1 MLNDEPKP
9 FFEHLEDFR
18 TMLLRCITV
27 LLVTTGLSL
36 LFVRQIL
43 EFLQHP
49 LVIAAAKQG
58 GDIKQFLFAFGVM
71 DSLSIILKTALMS
84 GLILALPFLFYFIG
98 LFILPALNLKERRL
112 LLPAFAA
119 GGILFLSGT
128 AFCYFLILPQALTY
142 MINLGNWINVRSN
155 WPLDQYLSFVMQ
167 FLACVGLSFELPLVI
182 IILAK
187 LNIVNKPLLCRYR
200 KHAFVLFLIFAMVI
214 TPSPDPFSML
224 ALAGPMYVLYEISI
238 FFTGWIDRDR
248 QRRQEEESLS

>member
-18 TMLLRCITV
+18 TMLVRCISV
-27 LLVTTGLSL
+27 LVVTIGLSL

-43 EFLQHP
+43 EFLQQP
-49 LVIAAAKQG
+49 LALAAAKQG
-58 GDIKQFLFAFGVM
+58 GSLKQFLFAFGVM
-71 DSLSIILKTALMS
+71 DSLSIILKTGFMS
-84 GLILALPFLFYFIG
+84 GLIIALPFLLYFIG
-98 LFILPALNLKERRL
+98 LFVLPALNFKERKM

-119 GGILFLSGT
+119 GGLLFVGGA
-128 AFCYFLILPQALTY
+128 AFCYFLILPQALSY
-142 MINLGNWINVRSN
+142 MINLGNWINVESH

-182 IILAK
+182 VILSK
-187 LNIVNKPLLCRYR
+187 LGIVSKAFLCRYR
-200 KHAFVLFLIFAMVI
+200 RHAFVLFLVFAMVI

-238 FFTGWIDRDR
+238 FLAAWIERER
-248 QRRQEEESLS
+248 ERRVMEETDF